1 MTARTVVAIAAA
13 ISVAGLGS
21 AGCVNFYEVMVE
33 TPIQAKLDVSQF
45 QRILVAG
52 FVPGGTQNIDPNT
65 ETARL
70 LRSQLRTK
78 SELSVIDADVLP
90 ILEEVDRRRSASGET
105 VEPTPQ
111 PPLPNLRSIAT
122 EADFE
127 PYEKIFDDTGYWKNV
142 GATYDQ
148 PLIVTG
154 TVLFTEISR
163 SGLVSRPT
171 QTTDQITGRTIYQ
184 EDRQWME
191 QRGYSLVPTF
201 VFIDGRTGE
210 QLYKESFQEDVLY
223 PTTQNTPALS
233 AYFELMDKLLPA
245 FLNTLSTQKIRG
257 TRTLIK

>member
-1 MTARTVVAIAAA
+1 MTARTFAAIASLA
-13 ISVAGLGS
+13 VGLAS
-21 AGCVNFYEVMVE
+21 AGCVTFYEVLVE

-45 QRILVAG
+45 QRVLVAG
-52 FVPGGTQNIDPNT
+52 FVPGGTRNIDPNT

-70 LRSQLRTK
+70 LRSQLRTR
-78 SELSVIDADVLP
+78 SELSVVDADVIPL
-90 ILEEVDRRRSASGET
+90 LDEVDRRREAAGEQI
-105 VEPTPQ
+105 PDPDPNQ
-111 PPLPNLRSIAT
+111 PRIAT
-122 EADFE
+122 EAEFE
-127 PYEKIFDDTGYWKNV
+127 PYEKIFEDTAYWRNI
-142 GATYDQ
+142 GATYDR

-154 TVLFTEISR
+154 TVLFTEIAR
-163 SGLVSRPT
+163 SGLVSRPS
-171 QTTDQITGRTIYQ
+171 QVTDPVTGRVAYQ

-210 QLYKESFQEDVLY
+210 KLYAESFQEDILY

-257 TRTLIK
+257 TRVLVK

>member
-1 MTARTVVAIAAA
+1 MTARTVAAIA
-13 ISVAGLGS
+13 SLLVGLGA

-70 LRSQLRTK
+70 LRSQLRNK
-78 SELSVIDADVLP
+78 SELSVIDADVIPLVD
-90 ILEEVDRRRSASGET
+90 EVDRRRIDSGEKI
-105 VEPTPQ
+105 PPPQ
-111 PPLPNLRSIAT
+111 PNQPKIAT
-122 EADFE
+122 EVDFE
-127 PYEKIFDDTGYWKNV
+127 PYEKIFQDKDYWKNV
-142 GATYDQ
+142 GATYDM

-163 SGLVSRPT
+163 SGLVSRPNQVT
-171 QTTDQITGRTIYQ
+171 NPVSGQTEYTEQ
-184 EDRQWME
+184 RQWME

-210 QLYKESFQEDVLY
+210 QLYSEAFQEDVLY
-223 PTTQNTPALS
+223 PSTQNTPALS

-257 TRTLIK
+257 TRVLVK

>member
-1 MTARTVVAIAAA
+1 MTARTVAAIASLAVG
-13 ISVAGLGS
+13 VAS
-21 AGCVNFYEVMVE
+21 AGCVSFYEVMVE

-78 SELSVIDADVLP
+78 SELSVIDADVIPLA
-90 ILEEVDRRRSASGET
+90 EEVDRRREAAGERIT
-105 VEPTPQ
+105 PPEPNQ
-111 PPLPNLRSIAT
+111 PRILS
-122 EADFE
+122 EMDFE
-127 PYEKIFDDTGYWKNV
+127 PYLPIFDDKNYWKNI
-142 GATYDQ
+142 GTAYDQ

-163 SGLVSRPT
+163 SGLVSRPSSVVNPVS
-171 QTTDQITGRTIYQ
+171 GRTEYT
-184 EDRQWME
+184 EERQWME

-210 QLYKESFQEDVLY
+210 QLYSEAFQEDVLY
-223 PTTQNTPALS
+223 PSTQNTPALS

-257 TRTLIK
+257 TRFLVK

>member
-1 MTARTVVAIAAA
+1 MTARTAAVIASLA
-13 ISVAGLGS
+13 VGLGS

-70 LRSQLRTK
+70 LRSQLRSK
-78 SELSVIDADVLP
+78 SDLSVIDADVIPLV
-90 ILEEVDRRRSASGET
+90 EDVDRRRIEAGERIP
-105 VEPTPQ
+105 EPEPNQ
-111 PPLPNLRSIAT
+111 PRIAT
-122 EADFE
+122 EMDFE
-127 PYEKIFDDTGYWKNV
+127 PYEKIFDDTEYWKNV
-142 GATYDQ
+142 GATFDQ

-163 SGLVSRPT
+163 SGLVSRPSSG
-171 QTTDQITGRTIYQ
+171 INPASGRTEYT
-184 EDRQWME
+184 EERQWME

-210 QLYKESFQEDVLY
+210 QLYTESFQEDVLY
-223 PTTQNTPALS
+223 PSTQNTPALS

-257 TRTLIK
+257 TRFLVK

>member
-1 MTARTVVAIAAA
+1 MTGRTVAAIASLA
-13 ISVAGLGS
+13 VGLGA

-33 TPIQAKLDVSQF
+33 TPIQAKLDISQF
-45 QRILVAG
+45 QRIYVAG

-70 LRSQLRTK
+70 LRSQLRSK
-78 SELSVIDADVLP
+78 SELAIIDADVIP
-90 ILEEVDRRRSASGET
+90 IVEDVDKRRIEAGERIPPP
-105 VEPTPQ
+105 EPNQ
-111 PPLPNLRSIAT
+111 PRIAT
-122 EADFE
+122 ELDFE
-127 PYEKIFDDTGYWKNV
+127 PYEKIFDDAEYWKSV
-142 GATYDQ
+142 GLAYER

-163 SGLVSRPT
+163 SGLVSRPNQVT
-171 QTTDQITGRTIYQ
+171 NPVSGRTEYT

-210 QLYKESFQEDVLY
+210 KLYQESFQEDVLY
-223 PTTQNTPALS
+223 PSTQNTPALS

-245 FLNTLSTQKIRG
+245 FLNTLSTQRIRG
-257 TRTLIK
+257 SRMLVK